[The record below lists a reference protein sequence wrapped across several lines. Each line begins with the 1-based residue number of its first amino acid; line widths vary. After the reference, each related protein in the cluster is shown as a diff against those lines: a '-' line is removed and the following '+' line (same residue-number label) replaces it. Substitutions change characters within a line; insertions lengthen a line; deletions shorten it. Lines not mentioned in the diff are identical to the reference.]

1 MAQVQFKDEKRGQL
15 SKQASYVRHVLK
27 EAKDSSG
34 GGGSR
39 EGKKIDSVFM
49 VDRGGGL
56 YRCMR
61 VSTPIRLF
69 ILSMFTSRAVILTSM
84 KLLS

>member
-1 MAQVQFKDEKRGQL
+1 MAQVQFKDEKRG
-15 SKQASYVRHVLK
+15 SSRNKRRVRHVLK

-34 GGGSR
+34 GGGGR
-39 EGKKIDSVFM
+39 EGKKIDSVFT
-49 VDRGGGL
+49 VDRGGGF

-69 ILSMFTSRAVILTSM
+69 ILSMFSSRAVILTLM